1 MNYYKLLNAGLEPS
15 GELDFFGIVK
25 WVLGLMVI
33 FVLIQNYWELHTGKI
48 YIFSYHRFKSK
59 GVWFIKHTAK
69 VMGICLLYS
78 GVLFVINVIVS
89 EAEIGILIRLWLLY
103 ALFIFNMNYIFCIL
117 NLDSKLKLATWLVI
131 FGVTSICCS
140 IMNTRQYW
148 NISSY
153 GMLLQQT
160 TSNDYI
166 FSIGV
171 NLVVM
176 VLMITI
182 KLISFRRRIS
192 K

>member
-89 EAEIGILIRLWLLY
+89 DAEIGTLIRLWLLY

-166 FSIGV
+166 FSMGV

>member
-1 MNYYKLLNAGLEPS
+1 MNCYKLLNAGLEPS
-15 GELDFFGIVK
+15 GNLDFFGIVK

-33 FVLIQNYWELHTGKI
+33 FILVQNYWELHTGKI

-59 GVWFIKHTAK
+59 GVWLVKQTAK
-69 VMGICLLYS
+69 IMGICLLYS
-78 GVLFVINVIVS
+78 GVLLGINVIVS
-89 EAEIGILIRLWLLY
+89 EVEIGILIRLWLLY

-117 NLDSKLKLATWLVI
+117 NLDSRVKMAVWLVA
-131 FGVTSICCS
+131 FGGTSICCS

-160 TSNDYI
+160 APNDYI
-166 FSIGV
+166 ISIVV
-171 NLVVM
+171 NVVAA